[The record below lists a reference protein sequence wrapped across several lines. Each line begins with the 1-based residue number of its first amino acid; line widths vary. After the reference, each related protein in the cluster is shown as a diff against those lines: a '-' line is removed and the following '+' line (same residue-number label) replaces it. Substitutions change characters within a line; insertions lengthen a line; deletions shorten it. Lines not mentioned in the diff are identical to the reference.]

1 VIRPAREA
9 DLEQAA
15 ALVNLLDSTAI
26 VSPGSLRHRVPDAFV
41 AEVAG
46 EVVGWAP
53 SAKGWFFVGVHP
65 DHRRNGLG
73 GELFERVA
81 ERRRGDRA
89 SAITL
94 DADGARFLERRGFE
108 YQATLRVAVLDLAT
122 AKLPPLPP
130 SACRVVPLE
139 EVHDRAPELYE
150 LYMDTLR
157 GIPSAE
163 GFLDQTL
170 EEWRAR
176 TLDNPDL
183 DGRISTVVLDGDR
196 PVALAWLLS
205 NRERRRAVSDY
216 TATAHSHRGRGLATL
231 AKIASTRAAQKAGLE
246 SITTDNDVENTP
258 MVAINAK
265 LGFRPGPELVQL
277 TRVL

>member
-1 VIRPAREA
+1 VIRAAREE
-9 DLEQAA
+9 DLDQAA
-15 ALVNLLDSTAI
+15 ALVNLLDRTAI
-26 VSPGSLRHRVPDAFV
+26 VSAGSLRHRVPDAFV
-41 AEVAG
+41 AEVDG

-65 DHRRNGLG
+65 DHRRKGLG

-94 DADGARFLERRGFE
+94 DADGARFLERRDFE
-108 YQATLRVAVLDLAT
+108 YQATLRLAVLDLAAAT
-122 AKLPPLPP
+122 LPPLPR
-130 SACRVVPLE
+130 SECRVVPLE
-139 EVHDRAPELYE
+139 EVRERAPELYE
-150 LYMDTLR
+150 LTMDTLR

-163 GFLDQTL
+163 GFLEQTL
-170 EEWRAR
+170 EEWRGR

-183 DGRISTVVLDGDR
+183 DARISTVVLDDDR

-205 NRERRRAVSDY
+205 DGRRAVSDY

-231 AKIASTRAAQKAGLE
+231 AKIASTRAAQTAGLE
-246 SITTDNDVENTP
+246 SITTDNDVENAP